1 MGTTATRRSIMT
13 YCSTGPPDVGYP
25 APRPPAASAPGVV
38 ARGVVDGDGLGA
50 GADPPRCDHH
60 AQVLN
65 ELSHRLP
72 RDAAVPDVD
81 SGAPAAHGN
90 PAAAGSFPASQR
102 LRRCARQG
110 AGAVAG
116 PSGVDD
122 ARQDRPRYGLA
133 ERSAAPA
140 SSR

>member
-1 MGTTATRRSIMT
+1 
-13 YCSTGPPDVGYP
+13 
-25 APRPPAASAPGVV
+25 
-38 ARGVVDGDGLGA
+38 
-50 GADPPRCDHH
+50 
-60 AQVLN
+60 VLN

-81 SGAPAAHGN
+81 SGAQDAYGN

-110 AGAVAG
+110 VGAVAE

-122 ARQDRPRYGLA
+122 AKQDRPRYGLT
-133 ERSAAPA
+133 ERFGGAGIVALKSA
-140 SSR
+140 SLSGCTR